1 MSLFSTIA
9 TAFKKVKGLL
19 AKAWGLAEA
28 AGVNDEILEF
38 ALKWIR
44 IANTKYIDNTE
55 RREFVVSLLVGKK
68 IPESIARLIVELA
81 YQLYRKEVSKKIGA

>member
-19 AKAWGLAEA
+19 ARAWGLAEA
-28 AGVNDEILEF
+28 AGINDELLEF

-44 IANTKYIDNTE
+44 IANTKYVDNTE
-55 RREFVVSLLVGKK
+55 RREWVVSILVGRK
-68 IPESIARLIVELA
+68 IPESIARLVVELS
-81 YQLYRKEVSKKIGA
+81 YQLYRKEISKKFSG